1 MASLTKCIKC
11 GKDLVP
17 NALFCP
23 HCGVKVAQENPNS
36 NYDDPYIG
44 TTIDNTFVVES
55 ILGTGSMGVVY
66 KARHRA
72 LDCYVAIKILKHDYL
87 DNRLILTR
95 FQREAQAA
103 SGIQHPNVIRIL
115 HYGKTVLNAPY
126 IAMECLEGE
135 DLSDIIVRDFPFS
148 QHRIANI
155 ILQVARALGAAHDA
169 KIIHRDLKPANIKVI
184 PQPDGTDLVKV
195 LDFGI
200 AKITD
205 DGGEGLT
212 REGTICGTPAFMSPE
227 QVLGKTVTPA
237 TDIFSL
243 GSIMYFMLTCKLPF
257 EGASLV
263 DMASS
268 ILTTQLTPPSRV
280 RLDAYVDPQLEIIC
294 LKALSKDVAAR
305 YQTGHELEKALM
317 TVIPSLTESTDAGA
331 KKSCVIALPASDEMP
346 MLNADEETNCA
357 VSAYETGHDQA
368 APSPMSEAEQ
378 ELMTEDD
385 SATIGFGDDDLDFET
400 NIADSG
406 ECTMID
412 QRAFDDVDEEEGATQ
427 IAIQA
432 ATEDEFPDIPLVAP
446 PAMTARPSLA
456 QMPSVSPAVPNRIP
470 YGNQA
475 AANPMTYHPLNA
487 SEEEKRHKKMLL
499 LLIIALV
506 TTFCI
511 IIILVVAILNI
522 KDDDKTPKVVSDV
535 TEKAEEEDDAPAK
548 QDDKDMDET
557 KDAPVAKDD
566 SGVKAAKSDEVELT
580 PFQISAIVDNVV
592 QAGSKEIYN
601 TAIYG
606 AYYGIAPDN
615 ADDKA
620 QADATPEKDEPKAA
634 ETAVAKKTESKA
646 STTKSGTSSNKKSS
660 SSKSSSSKKSS
671 SGGGSNVKKKLAE
684 ADKLFS
690 SGNTNKACA
699 IYKTIVNDTGLSKQ
713 EKLAIQGKIR
723 RCGRV
728 VL

>member
-1 MASLTKCIKC
+1 MASIAKCIKC

-23 HCGVKVAQENPNS
+23 HCGVKVAQES
-36 NYDDPYIG
+36 VSQYDDPYIG

-103 SGIQHPNVIRIL
+103 SGVQHPNVIRIL

-169 KIIHRDLKPANIKVI
+169 RIIHRDLKPANIKVI

-227 QVLGKTVTPA
+227 QVLGKPVTPA

-257 EGASLV
+257 EGSSLV

-280 RLDAYVDPQLEIIC
+280 RIDAYVDPQLEIIC
-294 LKALSKDVAAR
+294 LKALSKDAAAR
-305 YQTGHELEKALM
+305 YQNGHELENALAA
-317 TVIPSLTESTDAGA
+317 VIPNLTESTDANA
-331 KKSCVIALPASDEMP
+331 RKSCVIVLPPSDEMP
-346 MLNADEETNCA
+346 AFNAEEETNCA
-357 VSAYETGHDQA
+357 VSAYETNHDQQKPQA
-368 APSPMSEAEQ
+368 MPAPAVPAQ
-378 ELMTEDD
+378 EEDP
-385 SATIGFGDDDLDFET
+385 SAIGFGDNDLDFET

-412 QRAFDDVDEEEGATQ
+412 QRAFEEEDEEEGATQ
-427 IAIQA
+427 IAIPA
-432 ATEDEFPDIPLVAP
+432 ATDEDEFPDMPLVAP
-446 PAMTARPSLA
+446 PTMTARPSLSA
-456 QMPSVSPAVPNRIP
+456 AAPVPQNSPNRIS
-470 YGNQA
+470 YGHQA
-475 AANPMTYHPLNA
+475 LMNPMTHNPHA
-487 SEEEKRHKKMLL
+487 VEEEEKRQKKMLL

-506 TTFCI
+506 TTFCV
-511 IIILVVAILNI
+511 IIILIVSILNI
-522 KDDDKTPKVVSDV
+522 KSSESKPELV
-535 TEKAEEEDDAPAK
+535 TEQANVESGNHADKNSPKDEENSNTEKPATDEKKTAPTDAAS
-548 QDDKDMDET
+548 DT
-557 KDAPVAKDD
+557 AKDP
-566 SGVKAAKSDEVELT
+566 ELSA
-580 PFQISAIVDNVV
+580 FQIAAIVDNVV
-592 QAGSKEIYN
+592 HTGQDEIYIS
-601 TAIYG
+601 AAYG
-606 AYYGIAPDN
+606 IYYGSGDAPAAKDTAKDDN
-615 ADDKA
+615 PPK
-620 QADATPEKDEPKAA
+620 DATKTT
-634 ETAVAKKTESKA
+634 ETTTVAKNTTNKT
-646 STTKSGTSSNKKSS
+646 TTSSTKTTNSGGKKTGG
-660 SSKSSSSKKSS
+660 SS
-671 SGGGSNVKKKLAE
+671 SGGIKKKLAE

-690 SGNTNKACA
+690 SGNTAKACA
-699 IYKTIVNDTGLSKQ
+699 IYRSIVNNKDLSK
-713 EKLAIQGKIR
+713 EDKLAVQSKIR

>member
-11 GKDLVP
+11 GKELVP

-36 NYDDPYIG
+36 DYDDPYIG

-103 SGIQHPNVIRIL
+103 SGVQHPNVIRIL

-135 DLSDIIVRDFPFS
+135 DLSDIIVRDFPFT

-169 KIIHRDLKPANIKVI
+169 KIIHRDLKPANIKII

-227 QVLGKTVTPA
+227 QVLGKTVSPA

-305 YQTGHELEKALM
+305 YQNGHELENALA
-317 TVIPSLTESTDAGA
+317 TVIPSLTESTDAGV

-368 APSPMSEAEQ
+368 APQPTPQPAQ
-378 ELMTEDD
+378 DPMTEEDA
-385 SATIGFGDDDLDFET
+385 ATIGFGDDDLDFET

-432 ATEDEFPDIPLVAP
+432 ATDDEFPDMPLVAP
-446 PAMTARPSLA
+446 PVMTARPSLA
-456 QMPSVSPAVPNRIP
+456 QMPSASPAVPNRIP

-487 SEEEKRHKKMLL
+487 FEEEKRHKKMLL

-511 IIILVVAILNI
+511 IIILVVAIINI
-522 KDDDKTPKVVSDV
+522 NDDDKVPEVASDV
-535 TEKAEEEDDAPAK
+535 TAKEEDASAK
-548 QDDKDMDET
+548 QDDKDIDEK

-566 SGVKAAKSDEVELT
+566 SDVKAAAPAAKSDEVELT
-580 PFQISAIVDNVV
+580 PFQISALVDNIV
-592 QAGSKEIYN
+592 QAGSQEIYN

-606 AYYGIAPDN
+606 AYYGIVPDN

-620 QADATPEKDEPKAA
+620 KAEATQEKEAPKAA
-634 ETAVAKKTESKA
+634 ETAVAQKTDTKA
-646 STTKSGTSSNKKSS
+646 STTKSGSTSNKKST
-660 SSKSSSSKKSS
+660 SSKSTNKKS
-671 SGGGSNVKKKLAE
+671 SGGGSSTKKKLAE

-699 IYKTIVNDTGLSKQ
+699 IYKTIVNDSSLSKQ

>member
-1 MASLTKCIKC
+1 MASVAKCIKC

-23 HCGVKVAQENPNS
+23 HCGVKVAQENAISP
-36 NYDDPYIG
+36 YDDPYVG

-103 SGIQHPNVIRIL
+103 SGVQHPNVIRIL

-169 KIIHRDLKPANIKVI
+169 RIIHRDLKPANIKVI

-227 QVLGKTVTPA
+227 QVLGKPVTPA

-243 GSIMYFMLTCKLPF
+243 GTIMYFMLTCKLPF
-257 EGASLV
+257 EGSSLV

-268 ILTTQLTPPSRV
+268 ILTTQITPPSRV
-280 RLDAYVDPQLEIIC
+280 RIDAYVDPQLEIIC

-305 YQTGHELEKALM
+305 YQNGHELENALA
-317 TVIPSLTESTDAGA
+317 TVIPSLTESTDANA
-331 KKSCVIALPASDEMP
+331 RKSCVIVLPPSDEMP
-346 MLNADEETNCA
+346 VFNAEDETNCA
-357 VSAYETGHDQA
+357 ASAYETNHDKDKPGEIA
-368 APSPMSEAEQ
+368 DAPMPTSE
-378 ELMTEDD
+378 EDP
-385 SATIGFGDDDLDFET
+385 SAIGFGDNDLDFET

-412 QRAFDDVDEEEGATQ
+412 QRAFEEDDEEEGATQ
-427 IAIQA
+427 IAIPA
-432 ATEDEFPDIPLVAP
+432 ATDDDDFPDMPLVAP
-446 PAMTARPSLA
+446 PTMTARPSLSA
-456 QMPSVSPAVPNRIP
+456 AAAVPQNSPNRIS
-470 YGNQA
+470 YGSQA
-475 AANPMTYHPLNA
+475 LMNPMTHNPHA
-487 SEEEKRHKKMLL
+487 VEEEEKRQKKMLL
-499 LLIIALV
+499 ILIIALV
-506 TTFCI
+506 TTFCV
-511 IIILVVAILNI
+511 IIILVVSILNI
-522 KDDDKTPKVVSDV
+522 KSSDSKPEIVTEQVDTDNADRADKNRPTASDDD
-535 TEKAEEEDDAPAK
+535 DD
-548 QDDKDMDET
+548 DDDDDDQKD
-557 KDAPVAKDD
+557 
-566 SGVKAAKSDEVELT
+566 SAAKKNTRTDTASDKPKAPQLSEFEIAN
-580 PFQISAIVDNVV
+580 FVDNVV
-592 QAGSKEIYN
+592 HAGQDEIYIS
-601 TAIYG
+601 AAYG
-606 AYYGIAPDN
+606 IYYGSGEPSSATDN
-615 ADDKA
+615 KQDDS
-620 QADATPEKDEPKAA
+620 KDTAKPTEP
-634 ETAVAKKTESKA
+634 TTVAKNTTTKTTTSK
-646 STTKSGTSSNKKSS
+646 STTNSGGKKGG
-660 SSKSSSSKKSS
+660 S
-671 SGGGSNVKKKLAE
+671 SGSSIKKKLAE

-690 SGNTNKACA
+690 SGNTAKACA
-699 IYKTIVNDTGLSKQ
+699 IYRSLVSNKDLSK
-713 EKLAIQGKIR
+713 EDKLAVQSKIR